1 METFVLAALALAL
14 IAAVLALVRESRL
27 RRALQKLLKAIL
39 KHWRHDDS
47 ERDP

>member
-1 METFVLAALALAL
+1 METFALAALAVAL

-39 KHWRHDDS
+39 EHWRHHDS
-47 ERDP
+47 